1 MKNRKLTKSILVLVA
16 IAVLSVLVPAC
27 TTSDQT
33 KAVYPIDKI
42 EFQKNGFMSDGDA
55 KLLIENAERSA
66 ALQVYLWSLPRIS
79 MEQMKIANREMGID
93 TLTMPVTEDILK
105 PSTVI
110 ATANQSTI
118 YLILAIDC
126 DGEPL
131 VIEYPDNA
139 LGYIDDGWQRS
150 LYDGI
155 PDGTKAKPIFIVPL
169 NYEGEIP
176 SESEYTI
183 LRPKTATG
191 IFLARGMITPE
202 EGSKERAVAEI
213 KTSKIYYYK
222 DRNNIP
228 EQKFVNWS
236 VEPYRNMKPFDIP
249 RGMKYWEVLND
260 VVQKDLVNDEDRAM
274 YGLMQFLG
282 IEKGKPFNPSPEMTK
297 LLTKM
302 EDLSYKTA
310 QAIGFSEHYAP
321 RYYDNGTDWTR
332 IFLTPVDPKD
342 AKKGSREVFDFK
354 YFLGVYQRAH
364 FAQNAQTTSPLATLK
379 YVGKGS
385 QYLYSHSDSDHN
397 TLDGAETY
405 RLHLPANVPAK
416 DFWSITLYD
425 PISRSMLQGT
435 GSDNVT
441 VDSNA
446 KLKQNADGSYDLFVG
461 PDESKVPEEFRG
473 TPNFAATNPNKGFM
487 VYFRFF
493 GPLEP
498 FFDRTWELES
508 FEKIK

>member
-55 KLLIENAERSA
+55 KLLIENAKRSA

-93 TLTMPVTEDILK
+93 TLTMPVTEDILKPSTVIATANQILK

-222 DRNNIP
+222 DRKHEALRYSPGN
-228 EQKFVNWS
+228 
-236 VEPYRNMKPFDIP
+236 
-249 RGMKYWEVLND
+249 EVL
-260 VVQKDLVNDEDRAM
+260 
-274 YGLMQFLG
+274 G
-282 IEKGKPFNPSPEMTK
+282 S
-297 LLTKM
+297 
-302 EDLSYKTA
+302 A
-310 QAIGFSEHYAP
+310 Q
-321 RYYDNGTDWTR
+321 
-332 IFLTPVDPKD
+332 
-342 AKKGSREVFDFK
+342 
-354 YFLGVYQRAH
+354 
-364 FAQNAQTTSPLATLK
+364 
-379 YVGKGS
+379 
-385 QYLYSHSDSDHN
+385 
-397 TLDGAETY
+397 
-405 RLHLPANVPAK
+405 
-416 DFWSITLYD
+416 
-425 PISRSMLQGT
+425 
-435 GSDNVT
+435 
-441 VDSNA
+441 
-446 KLKQNADGSYDLFVG
+446 
-461 PDESKVPEEFRG
+461 
-473 TPNFAATNPNKGFM
+473 
-487 VYFRFF
+487 
-493 GPLEP
+493 
-498 FFDRTWELES
+498 
-508 FEKIK
+508 